1 MIAIKKNIFFLIKS
15 FFYLL
20 LTLILILFIYA
31 AFFYKSPSIKEAQVE
46 EKINEDVIKKTKDT
60 QIKKEPI
67 KEIKEPSKE
76 IKTNDIIKLKA
87 VIKDSLFATVG
98 NKAIT
103 YSDIVNEMKILLI
116 LNNQTFSIEKKQK
129 IEAAAIKSTINRNV
143 KRIEIDKYSAL
154 KFNKKDLNSEV
165 KRTANRFNMDVKNFK
180 DMLENNGINY
190 SYFIER
196 YKTDL
201 LWNSLI
207 FLIYK
212 DRLTIN
218 LDEIEDQ
225 LKLIQ
230 NKKEINEYLI
240 SEIVI
245 NPVAKEDLKSK
256 IEEVMN
262 RINNEGFEKV
272 AMELSISETSM
283 NGGDLGWLNESVIAE
298 KFKSKII
305 NTPLGS
311 ISEPILMT
319 KGILFF
325 KVRDKRSFEKF
336 VDLEEIKD
344 HLVTSEK
351 TKILNMH
358 SKSHY
363 DNLRRSVTVKYY

>member
-1 MIAIKKNIFFLIKS
+1 MIVIKKNIFFLIKS

-76 IKTNDIIKLKA
+76 IKTNDITKLKA

-143 KRIEIDKYSAL
+143 KRIEIDKYSGL